1 MVADPKSGPRPRV
14 LFLSWRD
21 RSHPEGGGSEM
32 YVERMAQAMSAGGW
46 DVTVLCAT
54 YPGAAREERLGSVRF
69 IRRGGRYSVYLRAA
83 MHVLGRPTRY
93 DAIVDIQNGV
103 PFWTPL
109 LTTTPKVL
117 LIHHVHR
124 EQWPVVFG
132 PWRARLGWWLES
144 RLAPAVYRGCRYIT
158 VSEATRSELV
168 GLGVDPA
175 HVHVI
180 YAGNDMPD
188 EVDARG
194 DPGRHEPPSMVILGR
209 LVPHKRVEIAID
221 ALASL
226 RERFPALTLDVVG
239 SGYWQDE
246 LRAHAGRLGV
256 TDAVMFRGF
265 VSEATKHRLLAQAA
279 VNLMPSLKEG
289 WGLAVVEAAAHGTPS
304 VAFRAAGGTT
314 ESVVH
319 GRTGLLAD
327 NPAQFADHVA
337 LLLSDPQLRE
347 EMGAEARRYAGQFTW
362 TATGEQ
368 FRTVVESARTRAP
381 TGTATLPAL
390 AAPTTDAQR
399 TS

>member
-1 MVADPKSGPRPRV
+1 
-14 LFLSWRD
+14 
-21 RSHPEGGGSEM
+21 
-32 YVERMAQAMSAGGW
+32 
-46 DVTVLCAT
+46 
-54 YPGAAREERLGSVRF
+54 VRF

-109 LTTTPKVL
+109 LTSTPVVL

-144 RLAPAVYRGCRYIT
+144 RLAPVVYRGYRYVT

-175 HVHVI
+175 HVQVI
-180 YAGNDMPD
+180 YAGND
-188 EVDARG
+188 EVGVRG
-194 DPGRHEPPSMVILGR
+194 SLGRHEPPSLVILGR

-226 RERFPALTLDVVG
+226 RERFPALTLDIVG

-256 TDAVMFRGF
+256 TDAVLFRGF
-265 VSEATKHRLLAQAA
+265 VSEATKHRLLAQAS

-304 VAFRAAGGTT
+304 VAFRAAGGTA

-337 LLLSDPQLRE
+337 TLLSDPHLRD
-347 EMGAEARRYAGQFTW
+347 EMGAAARKYAGHFTW

-368 FRTVVESARTRAP
+368 FRAVVESARARCASP
-381 TGTATLPAL
+381 L
-390 AAPTTDAQR
+390 AAAESSSHGCEARGEVVFGKNPGPVLGTDVPPE
-399 TS
+399 